1 MTHRN
6 ELHLMILRD
15 AGNSL
20 STKLGYLFCVSQI
33 YCYSTHALVL
43 IIHCVLTELTEWR
56 GALGIL
62 ELSFFVVV

>member
-1 MTHRN
+1 M
-6 ELHLMILRD
+6 LIWD

-33 YCYSTHALVL
+33 YCYSTYALVL
-43 IIHCVLTELTEWR
+43 IIRCILTELTAWR

-62 ELSFFVVV
+62 ELSFFVAV